1 MMLMYLHFICKH
13 LRNESVWTLILDVFP
28 RCCNFP
34 PRSSWYELIP
44 VVKPGDGPHLWPFA
58 HLDHTGLGPLVS
70 NSSSRFVVHIEEWKC
85 QYLWNLG
92 PRAPL
97 YTCLYYSIPLHYVY
111 MLHMFLNILRVFF
124 VGNCGCRP
132 QEFHVLSGPGLRSGP
147 ERNGGR
153 VFTWV
158 IAQFHRMCFIV
169 FVNNRFQ

>member
-1 MMLMYLHFICKH
+1 MH

-28 RCCNFP
+28 KCCNFP

-97 YTCLYYSIPLHYVY
+97 YTCLYHSIPLYYIYVY
-111 MLHMFLNILRVFF
+111 ITYVSQHSPRVCCRKLWLQAARVSRSLWSWAALRTREEWGTCFHMGHSPIPPDVFYC
-124 VGNCGCRP
+124 VCDTVC
-132 QEFHVLSGPGLRSGP
+132 E
-147 ERNGGR
+147 
-153 VFTWV
+153 
-158 IAQFHRMCFIV
+158 
-169 FVNNRFQ
+169 

>member
-1 MMLMYLHFICKH
+1 MH

-28 RCCNFP
+28 KCCNFP

-97 YTCLYYSIPLHYVY
+97 YTCLYHSIPLYYIYICIYYICFSTFSACLLSEIVAAGRKSFTFSLVLGCAQDQRG
-111 MLHMFLNILRVFF
+111 MGDVFSH
-124 VGNCGCRP
+124 G
-132 QEFHVLSGPGLRSGP
+132 S
-147 ERNGGR
+147 
-153 VFTWV
+153 
-158 IAQFHRMCFIV
+158 
-169 FVNNRFQ
+169 